1 MLNLIMIQLSMPA
14 RIETERLLLQRLR
27 YEDAEEIFYAYA
39 SKPEA
44 TRYLA
49 WPTHNSVDD
58 TRRFINYAVDSWEG
72 GTDYSYSIRLRNGV
86 LIGGIGVVHENGKIQ
101 LGYVISPAHWNN
113 GYTTEACSSVLSVLK
128 QRKELYR
135 IGTFVD
141 TENTASIR
149 VLKKCGM
156 VEEAVLPRWFRFVNQ
171 NNRPKD
177 CVLLRLVP

>member
-1 MLNLIMIQLSMPA
+1 MIRLSMPV

-49 WPTHNSVDD
+49 WPTHQSVDD
-58 TRRFINYAVDSWEG
+58 TRTFLRYAIECWNT
-72 GTDYSYSIRLRNGV
+72 GTDYSFSIRLKSGV
-86 LIGGIGVVHENGKIQ
+86 LIGGFGVVHENGKVQ
-101 LGYVISPAHWNN
+101 LGYVLSPGHWGN
-113 GYTTEACSSVLSVLK
+113 GYTTEACSHMLQVLK
-128 QRKELYR
+128 SMGTLYR

-141 TENTASIR
+141 ADNTASIN

-156 VEEAVLPRWFRFVNQ
+156 VEEARLPKWFRFVNQ
-171 NNRPKD
+171 GDKPKD
-177 CVLLRLVP
+177 CILFRCLP